1 MNVNLKI
8 TRHKSKE
15 QANGKAPLTIRIT
28 KSRKIAYIFL
38 KYSVTEQDWD
48 EEASRVGKNYPNA
61 RRLNIL
67 LGEKIAEAEK
77 VILDAENKG
86 QDFSA
91 IQLKDLISGGGYS
104 FVSFNKLC
112 REYLKDKRQTNK
124 FNQEISDG
132 ARFNSFRKFLK
143 SEGFGICSD
152 KELLNGEKK
161 SSKEKSNNKEVD
173 RDINIHEI
181 NGSLLKKY
189 EIHLLANTK
198 SKTTIYNQL
207 NAVRIIYNIALSKD
221 LIDAKN
227 YPFGKSNKQI
237 LLKRGESLKIGL
249 DKNEISKLENIEIS
263 ENNEKIVEALKQGVK
278 YIKNLNSR
286 LADLKH
292 ARNVYFFS
300 LYFAG
305 TRVGDTLKTRWSDF
319 KNERFY
325 YIIGKNS
332 KPTSVAIPQ
341 QVKSILE
348 YYLSSKR
355 SDDDYVF
362 PDLKKAKLNDPRDTY
377 RKFKTANK
385 KINAD
390 LTILSKAADIEK
402 PVSMHIARHT
412 FGNLSKGTLAPEVLQ
427 SLYRHS
433 HISTTI
439 NYQRNW
445 IKQEQLDEGLLQIV
459 NTI

>member
-15 QANGKAPLTIRIT
+15 QSNGKAPLTIRIT

-38 KYSVTEQDWD
+38 KYYVTEEDWD
-48 EEASRVGKNYPNA
+48 EEASRVRKNYPNA

-77 VILDAENKG
+77 VVLDAENKG

-112 REYLKDKRQTNK
+112 REYLKGKKQANK
-124 FNQEISDG
+124 FNQEISDA
-132 ARFNSFRKFLK
+132 ARFNTFRKFLK
-143 SEGFGICSD
+143 SEGYGISTDKSLAKDQD
-152 KELLNGEKK
+152 KEI
-161 SSKEKSNNKEVD
+161 D
-173 RDINIHEI
+173 RDINLHEI
-181 NGSLLKKY
+181 TGSLLKKF
-189 EIHLLANTK
+189 EIFLSASTK

-237 LLKRGESLKIGL
+237 LLRRGESQKIGL
-249 DKNEISKLENIEIS
+249 DKNEISKLESIDIS
-263 ENNEKIVEALKQGVK
+263 ENNKEVVEELKRDVK

-319 KNERFY
+319 KNDRFY

-341 QVKSILE
+341 QVKGILS
-348 YYLSSKR
+348 YYLATKR
-355 SDDDYVF
+355 NDDDYVF
-362 PDLKKAKLNDPRDTY
+362 PDLKKAKLNDPRDVY

-385 KINAD
+385 KINTD
-390 LTILSKAADIEK
+390 LTILSKAAGIEK
-402 PVSMHIARHT
+402 PISMHIARHT